1 MNINNKKEKYHMSF
15 WSVFGTCL
23 SVLAIFGTILII
35 IDGILEFSKFV
46 WEFIINWKTNY
57 KSRKSKKILKVEE

>member
-1 MNINNKKEKYHMSF
+1 MNINNKKEKYHMNF

-57 KSRKSKKILKVEE
+57 KSRKSKKF

>member
-1 MNINNKKEKYHMSF
+1 MSF
-15 WSVFGTCL
+15 GSVFGTCL

-57 KSRKSKKILKVEE
+57 KSRKSKKIWKLKNKKRQKYIWN